1 MYRKIFTKNIAAPIL
16 GGLISGGGSLLSSGL
31 QLVGASMTN
40 KTNKEIAES
49 NNKAMLQAMREQTK
63 SEQDYNSAAAQMQR
77 AMVAGLN
84 PMTLANQGP
93 TSASAAGVPSLDSPV
108 MENPFAGFDLGTNQ
122 IGSAIITARQQEL
135 QSEQLDIADFNSKV
149 DMLRTIGELAKNSDL
164 TSDDINMIIRS
175 VAGDN
180 SPNAPQLSTLF
191 KDQHLKTRLENGIE
205 ESNLSL
211 NEKKYLYSWLDEMIN
226 AQYLHTLAE
235 IENKQTSSNL
245 NRALESMNEEKKKEI
260 KQAIKN
266 MQEQWKSLNFQGELD
281 AQKLLNVSKIAES
294 LVKEISSSARIS
306 EQEAR
311 FYLWS
316 QINQTISS
324 LPVVG
329 SGSVSYQ
336 IK

>member
-1 MYRKIFTKNIAAPIL
+1 MYRKIYTKNIAAPIL
-16 GGLISGGGSLLSSGL
+16 GGVISGAGSLLSSGL
-31 QLVGASMTN
+31 QLAGVSMTN

-93 TSASAAGVPSLDSPV
+93 TSASSAGVPSLDSPV
-108 MENPFAGFDLGTNQ
+108 MENPFAGLDLGTNQ
-122 IGSAIITARQQEL
+122 LGSAIITARQQEL

-149 DMLRTIGELAKNSDL
+149 DMLRTVGELAKNSDL

-175 VAGDN
+175 VAGED
-180 SPNAPQLSTLF
+180 SPNAPQLTTLF
-191 KDQHLKTRLENGIE
+191 KDQHLKTRLMNGIE

-211 NEKKYLYSWLDEMIN
+211 NEKKYLYGWLDEMTN
-226 AQYLHTLAE
+226 AQYLLTLAE

-245 NRALESMNEEKKKEI
+245 NRALEAMNKEKKEEI

-266 MQEQWKSLNFQGELD
+266 MKEQWKSLNFQGELD
-281 AQKLLNVSKIAES
+281 AQKLLSVAKIAEDI
-294 LVKEISSSARIS
+294 VRKIAAEAEITEDDA
-306 EQEAR
+306 QAW
-311 FYLWS
+311 LW
-316 QINQTISS
+316 
-324 LPVVG
+324 
-329 SGSVSYQ
+329 YQ
-336 IK
+336 IRSLIPWAN